1 MPVAYEALLRNMS
14 GGILR
19 CRVRAK
25 HAKAFEEYATPRLS
39 LGSHVFGKREE
50 RVAIAHA
57 PLATEV

>member
-1 MPVAYEALLRNMS
+1 MITIFAQ
-14 GGILR
+14 
-19 CRVRAK
+19 CVRAK

-39 LGSHVFGKREE
+39 LGLHVFGKREE